1 MKIYKE
7 KEEVTFIIGSETFT
21 GTILS
26 THVSIKN
33 GNNHVVF
40 NKLGINYNNRTE
52 FCSKYYGYKAGGHG
66 AWPTC
71 KSGDY
76 EALSRLIH
84 ALQELC
90 DKHNGWT
97 LSSQST
103 QELKV
108 GDWVE
113 CISNDYTYAKNYI
126 IGKKYRILQ
135 IDANNPVQKYLVE
148 AEHGNDYWQ
157 EVPGKCFIPCESIE
171 QVKVGD
177 YVKCISHSD
186 YWSKKFVIGQAYKVR
201 AIIQNSYS
209 VITSDGVAVWVSN
222 QDFILCNDELQD
234 DSEWKVGDKIQYISD
249 EHDFLSFYDGKIGNV
264 YSIYLVDEDGVC
276 KFIDDA
282 DNAVSILRNER
293 KLFKKIINN
302 QKQQSYV
309 KDNSNNSF
317 ELSSSSPA
325 ISARQTAR
333 GGIVS
338 SSDLEI
344 WI

>member
-7 KEEVTFIIGSETFT
+7 EEEVTFIIGSETFN
-21 GTILS
+21 GTIS
-26 THVSIKN
+26 SNHVSIKN
-33 GNNHVVF
+33 GNNNVVF
-40 NKLGINYNNRTE
+40 NKLGINYTNRTE

-90 DKHNGWT
+90 DKHN
-97 LSSQST
+97 SSIPYSWKLT
-103 QELKV
+103 QEPKV
-108 GDWVE
+108 GDWV
-113 CISNDYTYAKNYI
+113 
-126 IGKKYRILQ
+126 
-135 IDANNPVQKYLVE
+135 
-148 AEHGNDYWQ
+148 
-157 EVPGKCFIPCESIE
+157 KCT
-171 QVKVGD
+171 G
-177 YVKCISHSD
+177 HSD

-309 KDNSNNSF
+309 KDNSF